1 MKKEVFIN
9 ERLWLVDGFTVSEEV
24 SRPIG
29 QHIVKGFDNLE
40 SLVREYGD
48 LYKVTIA
55 KKSRLINFICIDW
68 DETTSIR
75 ARCLSDFGEALIP
88 QLLKKGSKINHVD
101 KSYVY
106 LTRSVFRNTDI
117 YVAIEIIDL

>member
-1 MKKEVFIN
+1 M
-9 ERLWLVDGFTVSEEV
+9 WLVDGFTVSEEV

-29 QHIVKGFDNLE
+29 YHIVNGFDNLE

-55 KKSRLINFICIDW
+55 KKSRLINFICNDW
-68 DETTSIR
+68 NETTYIR

-88 QLLKKGSKINHVD
+88 QLLKKGSKINYMD

-106 LTRSVFRNTDI
+106 LTRSVFKYTDI
-117 YVAIEIIDL
+117 YEAIEIKKL